1 MALKALWRRMRPGDR
16 LVVGLLLGACGLLF
30 VLLRPGAP
38 GRKVMVERDGQ
49 VIFTAPLDR
58 DRTVALKGPLGT
70 TRLAIR
76 DGTACIEESPCPR
89 KVCIGMGRIARS
101 GELLACVPNH
111 LLVRVT
117 GGPQED
123 DSAAPYDLLSR

>member
-1 MALKALWRRMRPGDR
+1 VALKALWRRTRPGDR
-16 LVVGLLLGACGLLF
+16 LVVGGLLAACGLLF

-38 GRKVMVERDGQ
+38 GREVVVERDGR

-76 DGTACIEESPCPR
+76 DGAACIEASPCSH

-117 GGPQED
+117 GGSHQD